1 MKISIFDT
9 GPRNADKLEEAARF
23 FASQLLHT
31 RTINKIE
38 LDIEIENKLDVEGE
52 CISEDD
58 HKNPRYFTIRLRKQ
72 PLNEM
77 IRTLAHEMVH
87 VKQYAKNE
95 LGKELAMARGGKGLR
110 IVTRWQGEYWTPGT
124 KEDEYWDAPWE
135 IAAYGMEVGLH
146 HKWASRH
153 DPKMPWYVGADA

>member
-1 MKISIFDT
+1 MKISIFGT

-31 RTINKIE
+31 RTVDKIE
-38 LDIEIENKLDVEGE
+38 LDLEIENKLDVEGE

-95 LGKELAMARGGKGLR
+95 LGKELSLARGGKGLR

-135 IAAYGMEVGLH
+135 IEAYGREVGLH
-146 HKWASRH
+146 HKWVAFSS
-153 DPKMPWYVGADA
+153 K